1 MSSPPR
7 FSRQSVVALDCNQ
20 ASNEAEKAICA
31 TPAALAA
38 DAEMNKAYGALRALL
53 DSAQRAA
60 LAKAQAAS
68 LSQRDGVHGKH
79 GADLG
84 VCLADETGKRSRFLN
99 AAPEAGP
106 GYPGKLVP
114 FFLMEKGGKGKT
126 DVDVQA
132 FRFARPAS
140 GAERA
145 LNAAVDKSLGDIR
158 QPQPGDHSDTYAFG
172 LTITL
177 ATPRRIY
184 SRRMPKFTPTSA
196 ARIPVPTGSTWTS
209 IRTATASSSSTT
221 SSTKP
226 ALRKSSRIVS
236 IKRSLQKRNTK
247 ATTPISTR
255 RR

>member
-1 MSSPPR
+1 MR
-7 FSRQSVVALDCNQ
+7 
-20 ASNEAEKAICA
+20 E

-60 LAKAQAAS
+60 LAKAQAAW
-68 LSQRDGVHGKH
+68 LSQRDGDCHGKH

-114 FFLMEKGGKGKT
+114 FFRMEKGGKGKT

-132 FRFARPAS
+132 FEFARPAS

-172 LTITL
+172 LTDRL
-177 ATPRRIY
+177 LLTPRRIY

-196 ARIPVPTGSTWTS
+196 ARIPVPTRLTSTS
-209 IRTATASSSSTT
+209 IRTAPASSSSTT

-236 IKRSLQKRNTK
+236 IKRSLRKRNTK
-247 ATTPISTR
+247 ATMPISTR